1 MKLIRRWLA
10 TSPPIPDISTE
21 MVAAYL
27 LGSAKPEY
35 FGVFSL
41 PDSKSF
47 VQFKRTKAGG
57 LRLEVSKQSPQLEAL
72 LRTLGDVRVSDD
84 EYAFL
89 VVMSRPGDDAQVAQV
104 VAQALA
110 LLAAVAGVANLARVR
125 TGQG

>member
-1 MKLIRRWLA
+1 MKLVRRWLA
-10 TSPPIPDISTE
+10 TSPPIPDISAE

-27 LGSAKPEY
+27 LGSEKPDY
-35 FGVFSL
+35 FAVFSI

-47 VQFKRTKAGG
+47 VQFKRLKTGG

-72 LRTLGDVRVSDD
+72 LTTLGDVSVSDD
-84 EYAFL
+84 GYAFL

-110 LLAAVAGVANLARVR
+110 LLAVGAGVANLVHVR
-125 TGQG
+125 TGKG